1 MTVFE
6 QELCRIFEQ
15 GAVFSDLHFVGNACY
30 GRLND
35 DVRVK
40 VRFIAG
46 EIASQYD
53 RLKITL
59 LNRRE
64 GEIDS
69 LVLKLRDI
77 WGIKRTSNP
86 NFQSGISPYLWD
98 AYGEVDWYVYKPVR
112 ADYRQLSEAVNS
124 YLAVFLEPV
133 QGQQAGQKM
142 C

>member
-6 QELCRIFEQ
+6 QELRRIFEQ

-40 VRFIAG
+40 VRFVAG
-46 EIASQYD
+46 EVAGQYD
-53 RLKITL
+53 RLKVTL

-64 GEIDS
+64 GEVDS
-69 LVLKLRDI
+69 MVLRFRDI
-77 WGIKRTSNP
+77 WGLKQTSNP
-86 NFQSGISPYLWD
+86 NFRDGVLPHLWD
-98 AYGEVDWYVYKPVR
+98 DYGQPSWYVYKPVR